1 MNDTDAVEG
10 TAEGREGGMDWRSV
24 IMLVL
29 VSSQEIFHCCLPI
42 SSRPMSSCIVYLPAF
57 IFIQLRAPCL
67 AWEEG
72 NSASALYTYLETLCT
87 SSMCAFLFVLSI
99 CISSWVISVCV
110 DGVVKTVDPQLHN
123 RELHPIHPL
132 NLHHRDP
139 CDLWYL
145 RPPSQLL
152 GTKTKEREWRKCGNK
167 RQRGREEKHVLNSEK
182 NKK

>member
-29 VSSQEIFHCCLPI
+29 VGSQEIFPLL
-42 SSRPMSSCIVYLPAF
+42 MSSCIVYLPAF
-57 IFIQLRAPCL
+57 IFIQLRTPCL

-72 NSASALYTYLETLCT
+72 NMGACASALYTYLETLCT

-132 NLHHRDP
+132 KLHHRDP
-139 CDLWYL
+139 CDPCFGLPL
-145 RPPSQLL
+145 SCL
-152 GTKTKEREWRKCGNK
+152 ERKRK
-167 RQRGREEKHVLNSEK
+167 SER
-182 NKK
+182 